1 MLLRIFPEER
11 FRVYLIQDKCW
22 LFNQHYFLGLT
33 NCFTVTFNL
42 LSKVLTIFSYTWAAA
57 QQLGEKIVEMTQ
69 QVAEYRKALL
79 AVKARSETM
88 QEAFDLA
95 AAARQDIAKLIDAT
109 EVLK

>member
-1 MLLRIFPEER
+1 
-11 FRVYLIQDKCW
+11 
-22 LFNQHYFLGLT
+22 
-33 NCFTVTFNL
+33 
-42 LSKVLTIFSYTWAAA
+42 
-57 QQLGEKIVEMTQ
+57 MTQ